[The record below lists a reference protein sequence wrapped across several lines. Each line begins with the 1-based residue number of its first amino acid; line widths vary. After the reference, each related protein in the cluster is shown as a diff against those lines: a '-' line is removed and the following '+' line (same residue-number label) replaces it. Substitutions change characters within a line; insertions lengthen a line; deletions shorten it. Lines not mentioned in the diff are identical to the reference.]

1 MGMTHCFQE
10 IHNLS
15 IYWNFRIKH
24 IKIFHIGLS
33 LYKKSHYLEK
43 KPKLFK
49 TSEQSSEI
57 WKIIKISEELS
68 LVVYQSKFW
77 RRAGE
82 NLRKVP
88 EIASLKATIER
99 KWVLRLRQIPYQSQV

>member
-1 MGMTHCFQE
+1 MGMTSCFQE

-15 IYWNFRIKH
+15 IYWNF
-24 IKIFHIGLS
+24 KINYI
-33 LYKKSHYLEK
+33 KKSHYLEIK
-43 KPKLFK
+43 NLKLFK
-49 TSEQSSEI
+49 TPEQSSEI

-99 KWVLRLRQIPYQSQV
+99 KWILRLRQIPYQSQV